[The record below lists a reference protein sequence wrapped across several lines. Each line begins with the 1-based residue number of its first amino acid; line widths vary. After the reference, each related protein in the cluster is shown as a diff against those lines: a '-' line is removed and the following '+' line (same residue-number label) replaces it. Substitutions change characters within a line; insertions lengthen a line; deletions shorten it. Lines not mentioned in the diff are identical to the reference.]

1 MRSALVP
8 LLALLALASCSRAPA
23 PPPRRVIL
31 VTCDTLRADRL
42 GVYGYAR
49 PTSPNVDAFAKDGV
63 VFDEAYT
70 TIPITGPA
78 LSALHTGR
86 LPDELGLAGGNAFL
100 LGAQATTLAE
110 VLRAAGVR
118 TGAVVSNWV
127 LRAPAPGQGDAG
139 VQQGFEHFDDR
150 MEAREGVR
158 DSYERLAADTTDAA
172 LRWLDARAAAGDAHV
187 FLWAHYQDPHGPY
200 RPAPEML
207 AGLERPSTNEP
218 DLPLGTTRF
227 GKGQIPRYQDVDGE
241 RAPERYR
248 MRYDGEVRSFDAHF
262 GRLVAWL
269 KSKGWYDDALIVFT
283 ADHGESLGE
292 HGYWFCH
299 GENVYREEA
308 RVPLVVKYPRGAARP
323 EAQRVR
329 ELATHLDLW
338 PTVLEAF
345 ALPARPNRGTSLLA
359 AALPADRVASQ
370 VVRAPRTPDRWVA
383 ATDGR
388 WRMVQEGA
396 SAPRLFD
403 LAADPGEEHDLAA
416 AQPER
421 VLELARRVQQ
431 FTAAHASAPIAPV
444 RLLPTS
450 ENQRALQHTGYTGDD
465 EH

>member
-1 MRSALVP
+1 MRPRLVL
-8 LLALLALASCSRAPA
+8 LLALLALCGCSRAPA
-23 PPPRRVIL
+23 ATPRRVIL

-42 GVYGYAR
+42 GAYGYAR
-49 PTSPNVDAFAKDGV
+49 PTSPNLDAFAKDGV

-78 LSALHTGR
+78 LSALFTGL

-127 LRAPAPGQGDAG
+127 LRAPAPEQGDVG
-139 VQQGFEHFDDR
+139 LKQGFEHYDDR
-150 MEAREGVR
+150 MQTREGVR
-158 DSYERLAADTTDAA
+158 DSFERLAADTTDAA
-172 LRWLDARAAAGDAHV
+172 LRWLDARKAKAEDPL
-187 FLWAHYQDPHGPY
+187 FLWVHYQDPHGPY

-207 AGLERPSTNEP
+207 TGLERPLTDEP
-218 DLPLGTTRF
+218 ELALGTTRF
-227 GKGQIPRYQDVDGE
+227 GKGQLPRYQDVDGE

-248 MRYDGEVRSFDAHF
+248 IRYDGEVRTFDAHF

-269 KSKGWYDDALIVFT
+269 KSNGWYDDALVVFT

-292 HGYWFCH
+292 HDYWFCH
-299 GENVYREEA
+299 GENVHREEV
-308 RVPLVVKYPRGAARP
+308 RVPLVVKYPRGATRP
-323 EAQRVR
+323 KAERVR

-345 ALPARPNRGTSLLA
+345 ALPPRPNRGTSLLVA
-359 AALPADRVASQ
+359 TLPAERVATQ
-370 VVRAPRTPDRWVA
+370 VVREPRAPDRWFA

-388 WRMVQEGA
+388 WRLVQQGA
-396 SAPRLFD
+396 EAPRLFD
-403 LAADPGEEHDLAA
+403 VAADPFEARDLASA
-416 AQPER
+416 EPAR
-421 VLELARRVQQ
+421 VDELARRAQRFV
-431 FTAAHASAPIAPV
+431 ADHANAPIAPA

-450 ENQRALQHTGYTGDD
+450 ENQRALQHTGYTDDD